1 MKALKANT
9 CFGKFV
15 RHLRKKKNT
24 INHLTPLEKTDKS
37 KKLTNLLCDTSTILI
52 QILIKT
58 LPKNY
63 VTTALINIEAKY
75 QKIKH
80 KYI

>member
-15 RHLRKKKNT
+15 RHLRKNNT
-24 INHLTPLEKTDKS
+24 INHLTTLEKIDKR
-37 KKLTNLLCDTSTILI
+37 KKLTNLLCNTSTILI

-63 VTTALINIEAKY
+63 ITAALINIEAKY

-80 KYI
+80 EYI